1 MPRITA
7 PTVAEHR
14 ARQHAALLEAARQLL
29 LTQGPNAVTPAAVGA
44 CSGLARTSVYKYFAS
59 TADILAQL
67 VEDALPRLARQARE
81 AVQAEV
87 TPQGKL
93 DAYARTILD
102 FAATGEHR
110 VALVA
115 DQIDLPPELRERLAR
130 HHDELPAPLIEA
142 LSQLSDPHPDITAML
157 IQGVLN
163 SATHL
168 LDLGRPATEVVPATL
183 AFLRSAVTPQ
193 TSRARARAPR
203 HAQEPPVANRN

>member
-7 PTVAEHR
+7 PTLAEHR
-14 ARQHAALLEAARQLL
+14 ARQHAALLEAARELL
-29 LTQGPNAVTPAAVGA
+29 VTQGPTAVTPAAVGA
-44 CSGLARTSVYKYFAS
+44 RSGLARTSVYKYFAS
-59 TADILAQL
+59 TADIIVQL
-67 VEDALPRLARQARE
+67 VEDSLPRLAQQLRE
-81 AVQAEV
+81 AVGAEA

-93 DAYARTILD
+93 EAYARTILD

-115 DQIDLPPELRERLAR
+115 DQIDLPAEFLERLAR
-130 HHDELPAPLIEA
+130 RHDELPAPLIQA
-142 LSQLSDPHPDITAML
+142 LAQLGDPHPEITAML

-193 TSRARARAPR
+193 TS
-203 HAQEPPVANRN
+203 